1 MYPTLGIDF
10 VRQRLESATRRAEQ
24 AALLRDLALAR
35 PKPAARGPE
44 TCVASGQPGR
54 STQCVVTTQAVACC

>member
-10 VRQRLESATRRAEQ
+10 TRQRLQSATRRAEH

-35 PKPAARGPE
+35 PTHAPRRAEA
-44 TCVASGQPGR
+44 CVLSGQPGR
-54 STQCVVTTQAVACC
+54 SAQCAIAQPAPCC